1 MTSNNK
7 KPQILICIPCL
18 GLGGA
23 EDIIVRLANGLALDN
38 QVALRTLIRCDE
50 DRSRVAA
57 LNPAVDFAA
66 LIEGPRSQN
75 GLGFKLWN
83 ICFYLFAPLL
93 AVYLYFLYAVRNRDT
108 VHVNL
113 TQFAYISIFW
123 RLLSVGRRPLFVQT
137 FHTNMHLLRKWQR
150 TIFSTSWKL
159 MDKVVVEIDAS
170 EVAKVRQ
177 FVPDE
182 RITFIPFAV
191 ALDEHGRD
199 LEQHNAEKLLTFG
212 SLARL
217 RLFEKK
223 YDEILQGLALLKQ
236 QNVRFRYL
244 IGGDGPDRQKIA
256 ELITSLGL
264 DDDVEMLGA
273 IENRAAFFSQVDLMI
288 VATVG
293 PDTGIAGLQ
302 ALAAGVPLL
311 GFNTKIDF
319 VPDPG
324 RKLLLASSAAELSGK
339 LREATQRNL
348 RAYWA
353 ELCEERR
360 DQIGDTEMIRSY
372 SGLFLGGTSWWPAAS
387 PLPKQEN

>member
-1 MTSNNK
+1 MTSNNT
-7 KPQILICIPCL
+7 KPRILICIPCL

-23 EDIIVRLANGLALDN
+23 EDIIVRLANGLASSN

-57 LNPAVDFAA
+57 LSPAVDFAA
-66 LIEGPRSQN
+66 LVGGPRSQN
-75 GLGFKLWN
+75 SLGFKLWN
-83 ICFYLFAPLL
+83 TCFYLFAPLL
-93 AVYLYFLYAVRNRDT
+93 AVYLYFLYAVRSRDT

-113 TQFAYISIFW
+113 TQFAHISIFW
-123 RLLSVGRRPLFVQT
+123 RLLSVGRRPMFVQT

-150 TIFSTSWKL
+150 TIFSTSWKF

-170 EVAKVRQ
+170 EVAKVRR

-199 LEQHNAEKLLTFG
+199 LGQHDADKLLTFG

-223 YDEILQGLALLKQ
+223 YDEILWGLAILKQ

-244 IGGDGPDRQKIA
+244 IGGDGPDREKIA
-256 ELITSLGL
+256 ELVASLGL
-264 DDDVEMLGA
+264 VDYVEMLGA
-273 IENRAAFFSQVDLMI
+273 IEDRAAFFSQIDLMI

-293 PDTGIAGLQ
+293 EDTGIAGLQ

-311 GFNTKIDF
+311 GFNTKTAF
-319 VPDPG
+319 VPAPG
-324 RKLLLASSAAELSGK
+324 RKLLLASSSAELSGK
-339 LREATQRNL
+339 LLEAAQRDL
-348 RAYWA
+348 RAYWN
-353 ELCEERR
+353 ELCQERR

-372 SGLFLGGTSWWPAAS
+372 SRLFVGNTPWTPAAAAS
-387 PLPKQEN
+387 PKQEN